1 MVTGLDIAQK
11 CTVPK
16 LAMHGLSCHEMT
28 TAASGSD
35 ARDSETYGEVLA
47 LRAHC
52 VHIAHAEA
60 GILTQEYLSPVCRSC
75 WAKEVPTFL
84 LEVHALHFHPQVSQV
99 SLWLLGRG
107 QHM

>member
-1 MVTGLDIAQK
+1 MEFSHPTTNSKTKHAYKSKSIKAYLIPPTLMVTGLDIAQK

-60 GILTQEYLSPVCRSC
+60 GILTQEYLSPV
-75 WAKEVPTFL
+75 
-84 LEVHALHFHPQVSQV
+84 
-99 SLWLLGRG
+99 
-107 QHM
+107 